1 MLGGGSSELMKIKIR
16 LSEKHEVC
24 PNALKGFFYR
34 FGFKF
39 ENALSGFVKDF
50 TPYTICE
57 FNQLKFLP
65 GEDLLMQSEW
75 VVEADES
82 ESVAVMAI
90 NGRPVAATIHSQ
102 IRGADGG
109 ISGKADLSD
118 QCIGGFL
125 KSLPAEIRHIG
136 IFSCDLLEDLNPLI
150 DRADLLTL
158 SLAQCDGVRDISPL
172 EAMEKLQSLDF
183 SGLDRL
189 GTIDSLEKTTSLRC
203 LVLDDCRAIERID
216 PLAACKRLELL
227 NLSSCWELKSI
238 EPLRGLSSLKN
249 LNLFQCSKV
258 KDFSAIASLS
268 SLETLKISGL
278 SGFNNFDFLARLTEL
293 CELDISRGQALGSV
307 ASGTNLNFLSEL
319 KKMQI
324 LEAESWERLEDIS
337 SLAGLEEL
345 ENLNLGK
352 CSMLKDLSPL
362 ADLPKLATI
371 GVSGCK
377 SLRDLSPLAKI
388 SALKSL
394 SRFRNEGHADLQGC
408 ESLEDLHAISTL
420 GWISDLKLSQCRAVG
435 DLGPLSQLQ
444 NLESLD
450 LQDCAAVSNLASLS
464 RLRRLKKLSLQGCKR
479 LKSLDPLRNITS
491 LAELKCDFHP
501 APTVEILAHAAWRR
515 RDTAIIENRGSQW
528 GKEALACEKDSDSEL
543 EKLVTTLCAAFSLLG
558 EHKLAKPTENLL
570 DRHPEFSSAPWK
582 AWFGGT
588 LQESGFELYKLRV
601 ERVLPLKMAVG
612 AVGGAC
618 ATLPFETNSEWSLQ
632 WLERLEGERSAD
644 AKALLSVAPEIC
656 LAYARSGQI
665 EALGRWVGRF
675 TDPSDPG
682 ALDPVQA
689 ALAAFQMNRGD
700 WHEAEGHIFAVQ
712 SSQSRDPLLQNFVE
726 ALVESNPEKA
736 TTHLL
741 LIENQSIRS
750 KLAKQLV
757 VRTELANSE
766 SILHRLIVATD
777 ESPATLAE
785 LISALPIPYNQPLI
799 QKISEALQLPP
810 KALLMKL
817 ADDLERA
824 AARYRSEAM

>member
-1 MLGGGSSELMKIKIR
+1 MKIKIR
-16 LSEKHEVC
+16 LSEKHGEC

-39 ENALSGFVKDF
+39 ENALSGFIKDF
-50 TPYTICE
+50 TPYTVCE
-57 FNQLKFLP
+57 FNGLEFLP

-75 VVEADES
+75 VVEVDES
-82 ESVAVMAI
+82 ENVAVMAI

-109 ISGKADLSD
+109 ITGKADLSD

-125 KSLPAEIRHIG
+125 KSLPAEICHIG

-172 EAMEKLQSLDF
+172 GALEKLQSLDL
-183 SGLDRL
+183 SGLGRL
-189 GTIDSLEKTTSLRC
+189 GTIDSLEKTTSLRS
-203 LVLDDCRAIERID
+203 LVLDDCRAIERIA

-278 SGFNNFDFLARLTEL
+278 SGFNNFDFLAGLTEL
-293 CELDISRGQALGSV
+293 SELDISRGQASGSV

-319 KKMQI
+319 KKMQT
-324 LEAESWERLEDIS
+324 LEVESWERLEDIGA
-337 SLAGLEEL
+337 LAGLKEL

-352 CSMLKDLSPL
+352 CSVLKDLSPL
-362 ADLPKLATI
+362 ADLPKLAAI
-371 GVSGCK
+371 GISGCK
-377 SLRDLSPLAKI
+377 SLRDLRPLAKI

-394 SRFRNEGHADLQGC
+394 SRFRTQGDADLQGC
-408 ESLEDLHAISTL
+408 ESFEDLHPISTL
-420 GWISDLKLSQCRAVG
+420 GWISNLKLSQCRAVA
-435 DLGPLSQLQ
+435 DLAPLSRLQ

-450 LQDCAAVSNLASLS
+450 LQDCAAVSNLASLGG
-464 RLRRLKKLSLQGCKR
+464 LGRLKKLSLQGCKR

-491 LAELKCDFHP
+491 LAELYCDFHP
-501 APTVEILAHAAWRR
+501 AETMEILAHAAWRR
-515 RDTAIIENRGSQW
+515 RDTAMIENRGSHW
-528 GKEALACEKDSDSEL
+528 CKEAMACEKDSDSEL
-543 EKLVTTLCAAFSLLG
+543 EKFLTTLCAAFSLLG

-582 AWFGGT
+582 VWFGGT
-588 LQESGFELYKLRV
+588 LQESGFELYKRRV
-601 ERVLPLKMAVG
+601 ERVPPLKMLVS

-618 ATLPFETNSEWSLQ
+618 ATLPVETFAAWSLQ
-632 WLERLEGERSAD
+632 WLKRLEGERSCD
-644 AKALLSVAPEIC
+644 AKALLPVAPEIC
-656 LAYARSGQI
+656 LACARSGQI
-665 EALGRWVGRF
+665 EALGRWVMRF

-689 ALAAFQMNRGD
+689 ALAGFQMKRGD
-700 WHEAEGHIFAVQ
+700 LNAAECHIFAVQ
-712 SSQSRDPLLQNFVE
+712 SGQSRDPLLQNLVE

-736 TTHLL
+736 TAHLL

-757 VRTELANSE
+757 VRSEFANAD
-766 SILHRLIVATD
+766 SILHRLIVAAD
-777 ESPATLAE
+777 ESPAALAE
-785 LISALPIPYNQPLI
+785 LISALPTPFNQTLV

-817 ADDLERA
+817 ADDLERTA
-824 AARYRSEAM
+824 VRYRSEATL